1 MVVKGKRQL
10 RSILQRQRGVDSF
23 ENYADAVATVDMP
36 AAVAPDKTQ
45 LMATQGNPAFTA
57 QFDINLEL
65 LYFTENAGVY
75 TLKTP
80 AQILAAQASLATKLP
95 HFVFGNTDYNGGFAR
110 LKAAVNINVWAYD
123 VPFIYGV
130 ITQPGCSF
138 SLFDAT
144 VKAQLITGD
153 LILPFTATLGG
164 VNYVALSVVRCTQVA
179 YGTLLQALS
188 SDMFQMNMIR
198 YIISDTTAVGL
209 AQYKNNINIFKQS
222 LFGKFNSDF
231 VSPNSF
237 KLPEQMQDGVIDI
250 PLVKGIDKQI
260 ALAVLANY
268 DVPNV
273 QWSLFV
279 AMVNKLA
286 Y

>member
-1 MVVKGKRQL
+1 MQTIRGKQAL
-10 RSILQRQRGVDSF
+10 RRYLQGRADSF
-23 ENYADAVATVDMP
+23 ENYADAATVDQP
-36 AAVAPDKTQ
+36 AATAPNRTQ

-57 QFDINLEL
+57 QFDVNLKL

-75 TLKTP
+75 TLKTA
-80 AQILAAQASLATKLP
+80 AQILIAQPTLATKLP
-95 HFVFGNTDYNGGFAR
+95 HFLFGNTDYNGGFAR
-110 LKAAVNINVWAYD
+110 LHAAVQLAVWAYGI
-123 VPFIYGV
+123 PFVYGA
-130 ITQPGCSF
+130 ITIPASSF
-138 SLFDAT
+138 SNFDAN
-144 VKAQLITGD
+144 VNAQLVTGD
-153 LILPFTATLGG
+153 LVQPFTATLGG
-164 VNYVALSVVRCTQVA
+164 VNYVALSVIRCTQVA

-209 AQYKNNINIFKQS
+209 AQYQNNINIFKQS
-222 LFGKFNSDF
+222 LFGKFDSDF

-260 ALAVLANY
+260 ALSTLCNY

>member
-1 MVVKGKRQL
+1 MIIRGKQNL
-10 RSILQRQRGVDSF
+10 RRHLQGRTDAF
-23 ENYADAVATVDMP
+23 ENYADAQATVDQP
-36 AAVAPDKTQ
+36 AAVAPNRTQ

-57 QFDINLEL
+57 QFDVSLKL

-75 TLKTP
+75 TLKT
-80 AQILAAQASLATKLP
+80 AAEILAAQATLATKLP
-95 HFVFGNTDYNGGFAR
+95 HFVFGNTDYQGGFAR
-110 LKAAVNINVWAYD
+110 LHSAVQLSVWAYGI
-123 VPFIYGV
+123 PFIYGAV
-130 ITQPGCSF
+130 TIPASSF
-138 SLFDAT
+138 SNFDAN
-144 VKAQLITGD
+144 VNAQLVVGD
-153 LILPFTATLGG
+153 LVQPFTATLGG

-209 AQYKNNINIFKQS
+209 AQYQNNINIFKQS
-222 LFGKFNSDF
+222 LFGKFDSDF

-260 ALAVLANY
+260 ALAVQCNY